1 MKRLLFLLLLVSQIA
16 YGQEVTTYGGKA
28 LTYGGDVATY
38 AYCDEYQAVY
48 DAYTVKPSDATAA
61 VWNTF
66 VTKCVAT
73 GEWAALDVLWNYAGV
88 SDNTNGEALINWKQ
102 PAGGASL
109 MDTGKGTFDS
119 GTESWVKYENNTI
132 ENDAGALK
140 ITYVNNTSGAYCTFS
155 AVSDLSTNLTSGK
168 TYRIRVKAKVNVGS
182 NVLLQHYNTVDI
194 VSFGTV
200 NTTDFTW
207 YSGIFVAKSPNACVV
222 KMSAMGAG
230 EIIWID
236 EWTIQEWTNATAYNA
251 PTFTAL
257 EGFTGNGTTQY
268 IDCNWNPSVN
278 GVNYVQNSAS
288 MIIYVRTNIAADGQH
303 GIGNAADFKN
313 IFILPKYTIDN
324 SYIRTNDATTIS
336 GANSD
341 GSGMFINTRTASTVN
356 KLYKNKVAIINATS
370 VSTGMPTHLAYCLAI
385 NDDDVAT
392 GFRADQVSM
401 YAFGGGMTQTQ
412 VTNLTTYYEAAMDA
426 LGKGVIP

>member
-16 YGQEVTTYGGKA
+16 YGQKVTTYGGKA
-28 LTYGGDVATY
+28 VTYGGKVVTY
-38 AYCDEYQAVY
+38 AAFCPEYQAVY
-48 DAYTVKPSDATAA
+48 DAYTTKPSDAVAA
-61 VWNTF
+61 IDNTM
-66 VTKCVAT
+66 VV
-73 GEWAALDVLWNYAGV
+73 GLV
-88 SDNTNGEALINWKQ
+88 SDGVWAKLGVVWVYASHTNGAGEALINWKL
-102 PAGGASL
+102 P
-109 MDTGKGTFDS
+109 GTFD
-119 GTESWVKYENNTI
+119 
-132 ENDAGALK
+132 
-140 ITYVNNTSGAYCTFS
+140 
-155 AVSDLSTNLTSGK
+155 
-168 TYRIRVKAKVNVGS
+168 
-182 NVLLQHYNTVDI
+182 
-194 VSFGTV
+194 
-200 NTTDFTW
+200 
-207 YSGIFVAKSPNACVV
+207 
-222 KMSAMGAG
+222 
-230 EIIWID
+230 
-236 EWTIQEWTNATAYNA
+236 ATAYNA
-251 PTFTAL
+251 PTFTAY
-257 EGFTGNGTTQY
+257 EGFLGNGTTQY
-268 IDCNWNPSVN
+268 IDCNWNPSVS
-278 GVNYVQNSAS
+278 GVNYTQNSAS

>member
-16 YGQEVTTYGGKA
+16 YGQKVTTYGGKA

-88 SDNTNGEALINWKQ
+88 SDNTNGEALINWKL
-102 PAGGASL
+102 P
-109 MDTGKGTFDS
+109 GTFD
-119 GTESWVKYENNTI
+119 
-132 ENDAGALK
+132 
-140 ITYVNNTSGAYCTFS
+140 
-155 AVSDLSTNLTSGK
+155 
-168 TYRIRVKAKVNVGS
+168 
-182 NVLLQHYNTVDI
+182 
-194 VSFGTV
+194 
-200 NTTDFTW
+200 
-207 YSGIFVAKSPNACVV
+207 
-222 KMSAMGAG
+222 
-230 EIIWID
+230 
-236 EWTIQEWTNATAYNA
+236 ATAYNA

-278 GVNYVQNSAS
+278 GVNYVRNSAS